1 METQRV
7 PTKNPLMKVLSKLK
21 AIAVHNPV
29 ARKAAGSFAVKVFSL
44 AIAFITNICLARTL
58 GASGYGDYIYAITWV
73 GFLGVPACV
82 GFPEYLVREVAIYNA
97 KQDWGLLNGL
107 LRRSNTIALILSV
120 IVGAIAALTAAWVA
134 HANVQLLIVFWISL
148 LSLPFATLT
157 SLRQGSM
164 RGLNQVVKS
173 DFPELLIK
181 PLLFLALLGLIF
193 VFQPAYLTVY
203 SMMGVYVFTVG
214 IAFWVGSQQLHIA
227 LPASVKEVPPIYITQ
242 HWFRGSLP
250 FLMIVAMFAINQ
262 QIDVLMLGAIK
273 GTSAA
278 GIYTVVGRGAQLIQ
292 FSLTAVSAATGPTI
306 AQLYATRNLA
316 QIEQVAGSSAR
327 LLWVSCAAISTTL
340 IAVGY
345 WFLLIFGA
353 AFVQGQT
360 ALTIL
365 CLGYMISAPF
375 ELSGLLLLM
384 TGRERDTAIGT
395 GITAGLNVALNAVL
409 IPKYGLEG
417 ASFATATSII
427 ARGLFFSVR
436 TYQTL
441 GIVPNPLKFSSTP
454 LQSQNN
460 QVETATKTTQP
471 TRFAVVSRSLK
482 RLPAQIKRY
491 RQLKR
496 RYPSLTIDL
505 STRLNYSETQAIK
518 FGTRVSIGRLS
529 EITVAS
535 CSGHPGRLTIAGG
548 TTIGRQVK
556 LVAVG
561 ERIFIGQNCRLED
574 RVSLLALES
583 DRSREPRLQPLGS
596 DSRLG
601 IYLGDQV
608 WLGTKV
614 TVGVGCAIGHN
625 SIVGSHSVVT
635 TDIPENEVWAGV
647 PAEKICDRAAL
658 SNEEIVT
665 LMEAS

>member
-1 METQRV
+1 METHRV
-7 PTKNPLMKVLSKLK
+7 STKNPLMKVLSKIK
-21 AIAVHNPV
+21 TIAVQNPV
-29 ARKAAGSFAVKVFSL
+29 VRKAAGSFAVKVFSL
-44 AIAFITNICLARTL
+44 GIAFITNICLARTL

-73 GFLGVPACV
+73 GFLGVPACL
-82 GFPEYLVREVAIYNA
+82 GLPEYLVREVAIYNA
-97 KQDWGLLNGL
+97 KAEWGLLKGL
-107 LRRSNTIALILSV
+107 LRRSNEITLILSIV
-120 IVGAIAALTAAWVA
+120 VGAIAAITAAWVA
-134 HANVQLLIVFWISL
+134 HANFQLLVVFWISL

-181 PLLFLALLGLIF
+181 PLLFLALLGMIV
-193 VFQPAYLTVY
+193 VFQPSYLTVY
-203 SMMGVYVFTVG
+203 SIMGVYVLTVG
-214 IAFWVGSQQLHIA
+214 VAFWVGVRQLRTA
-227 LPASVKEVPPIYITQ
+227 LPTPIKEVSSIYRTQ

-316 QIEQVAGSSAR
+316 QVEQVAHSSAR
-327 LLWVSCAAISTTL
+327 LLWFSCAAISTSL

-395 GITAGLNVALNAVL
+395 GITAVLNVFLNALL
-409 IPKYGLEG
+409 IPKFGLEG
-417 ASFATATSII
+417 ASIATATSII
-427 ARGLFFSVR
+427 MRGLFFSLR

-441 GIVPNPLKFSSTP
+441 GIVPNPLKFS
-454 LQSQNN
+454 QSANG
-460 QVETATKTTQP
+460 EPEATNRIAT
-471 TRFAVVSRSLK
+471 VSRSLSRFPSQLK
-482 RLPAQIKRY
+482 RH

-496 RYPSLTIDL
+496 RYQSLTIDA
-505 STRLNYSETQAIK
+505 STLLNYDDIQAI
-518 FGTRVSIGRLS
+518 RIGAKVKIGGSS
-529 EITVAS
+529 EITVTNVDRV
-535 CSGHPGRLTIAGG
+535 HQGRLTIAGG
-548 TTIGRQVK
+548 TTIAPHAK
-556 LVAVG
+556 LFALG
-561 ERIFIGQNCRLED
+561 EKIFIGQNCQIAE
-574 RVSLLALES
+574 RVSLIASSSDLAE
-583 DRSREPRLQPLGS
+583 EPRSQPTEFNPG
-596 DSRLG
+596 LG

-608 WLGTKV
+608 WLGARV
-614 TVGVGCAIGHN
+614 AVRSGCAIGKY
-625 SIVGSHSVVT
+625 SIVAADSVIT
-635 TDIPENEVWAGV
+635 ENIPENEVWAGN
-647 PAEKICDRAAL
+647 PAKKIGDRSALSAEEIAAL
-658 SNEEIVT
+658 
-665 LMEAS
+665 MEVA